1 MTFAEIVDQVEADM
15 RLTTAD
21 ATTRIGQRVNKRY
34 RRVRRAVGLNDV
46 RRKTFSFPLALNTRT
61 QTVNG
66 IQKLNAIVDNTDTSA
81 PRILYEILDS
91 EMDEVVP
98 TENWP
103 ERWSVKRVGAMVV
116 TIKLDTN
123 PTEARTLDVTGDQS
137 PVTLVGG
144 AIPDFP
150 EDFHE
155 ILVIGAKADEYRKAE
170 KIPLARDEDKAFD
183 DMLAELR
190 YYMATRQMVDIQ
202 QGKRSARTG
211 QPDYSRAEL
220 RLT

>member
-1 MTFAEIVDQVEADM
+1 MTFTEIVDRVMDDL
-15 RLTTAD
+15 RLTTTD
-21 ATTRIGQRVNKRY
+21 ATTRVGQKVNNRY

-46 RRKTFSFPLALNTRT
+46 RRKTFPFALALNTRT

-81 PRILYEILDS
+81 PRLLYEILDS

-103 ERWSVKRVGAMVV
+103 ERWSVKRVGASSV
-116 TIKLDTN
+116 TFKLDTN
-123 PTEARTLDVTGDQS
+123 PTAARTLDVTGDES

-150 EDFHE
+150 EMFHE

-190 YYMATRQMVDIQ
+190 YYMATRQMLTIQ
-202 QGKRSARTG
+202 QGKDNMGQLR

-220 RLT
+220 RK

>member
-1 MTFAEIVDQVEADM
+1 MTFTELVDDVLDEM

-21 ATTRIGQRVNKRY
+21 ATTRVGRKINRRY

-81 PRILYEILDS
+81 PRVLYEILDS

-98 TENWP
+98 TENFP
-103 ERWSVKRVGAMVV
+103 ERWSVKRVGAQVV

-123 PTEARTLDVTGDQS
+123 PTEARSLDITGDQS

-155 ILVIGAKADEYRKAE
+155 MLFIGACADELRKAE
-170 KIPLARDEDKAFD
+170 KVAQARDKDKEFEEL
-183 DMLAELR
+183 LAELR
-190 YYMATRQMVDIQ
+190 YYMATRQMLTIQ
-202 QGKRSARTG
+202 QGKDHLGSQG
-211 QPDYSRAEL
+211 QPDYSRAEK
-220 RLT
+220 RL